1 MSRRLV
7 YVVGPS
13 GAGKDSVLRWA
24 RHHLAATPSVR
35 WARRTITRAAHPG
48 DEAHEAVDDVQF
60 LALLEGG
67 AFALNWQANG
77 LHYGI
82 RHCETAPLAHGHW
95 VLVNGSRGHLEPTRN
110 RFPGLAVVHICA
122 SPDTLRQRLLA
133 RGREG
138 PDAVEARIHR
148 TLAMPPI
155 QAFEIVNDGAMED
168 AGRLLLNHLQSLPGW
183 PE

>member
-13 GAGKDSVLRWA
+13 RAGKDSVLGWT
-24 RHHLAATPSVR
+24 RHQLANTPSIH
-35 WARRTITRAAHPG
+35 WARRTITRAARPG
-48 DEAHEAVDDVQF
+48 DEVHEAVDETQF
-60 LALLEGG
+60 LALRERG

-82 RHCETAPLAHGHW
+82 RHCETAPLDHGHW
-95 VLVNGSRGHLEPTRN
+95 VLINGSRGYLEPTRS
-110 RFPGLAVVHICA
+110 RFPGLTVVHVCA

-138 PDAVEARIHR
+138 PAAVEARIRR
-148 TLAMPPI
+148 TQSLPPVHAI
-155 QAFEIVNDGAMED
+155 EILNDGALED
-168 AGRLLLNHLQSLPGW
+168 AGRLLLNHLQHLPGW